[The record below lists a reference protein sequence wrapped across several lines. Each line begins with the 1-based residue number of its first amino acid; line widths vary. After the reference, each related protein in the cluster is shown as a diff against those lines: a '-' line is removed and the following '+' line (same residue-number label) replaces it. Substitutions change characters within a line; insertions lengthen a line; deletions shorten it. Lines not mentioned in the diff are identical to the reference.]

1 MTGKFNRTEIGLV
14 AAAIVFLLLKFVL
27 PDWMINV
34 ATPSLARGL
43 VVLGCLILWRTGLV
57 SFGQALF
64 FGTGAYTVGLLRVY
78 AGVTDIFLLTVLAI
92 LFSGGLALLLGLL
105 ICRYREIFFAMLC
118 LAFSMIFYGV
128 LVKSEVLGSTD
139 GFNVIGLTLFGMPLK
154 GAGLQTVVYFLVVLL
169 ACAMALLVNRYLS
182 STMGQLTSAI
192 RDNEIRVEYLGISV
206 NRTIHFKFVIAGALA
221 GAGGAITAFTIG
233 HIDPEAMTYWPV
245 SGEFVFVT
253 ILSGTG
259 NVAAPFLGSIIFEV
273 LRTYAFVY
281 VPHYWQMAMGIVLLL
296 TILFL
301 PGGIWS
307 LLNRI
312 RKRG

>member
-1 MTGKFNRTEIGLV
+1 MTGKFSRTEIGLV
-14 AAAIVFLLLKFVL
+14 AAAIVLLLLKLVL
-27 PDWMINV
+27 PDWMITI

-57 SFGQALF
+57 SFGQALY
-64 FGTGAYTVGLLRVY
+64 FGVGAYTVGLLRVY
-78 AGVTDIFLLTVLAI
+78 AGVTDIFLLTVLSI
-92 LFSGGLALLLGLL
+92 LFSGGLAYVLGLL

-118 LAFSMIFYGV
+118 LAFSMILYGS
-128 LVKSEVLGSTD
+128 LVKSEALGSTD
-139 GFNVIGLTLFGMPLK
+139 GFNVIGLSLFGIPL
-154 GAGLQTVVYFLVVLL
+154 AGQELQTVVYIWVVLL
-169 ACAMALLVNRYLS
+169 ALVLALLVNRYLS

-206 NRTIHFKFVIAGALA
+206 NRTINFKFVIAGALS
-221 GAGGAITAFTIG
+221 GAGGAVTAFTIG
-233 HIDPEAMTYWPV
+233 HIDPEAMTYWLV

-253 ILSGTG
+253 IFSGTG

-273 LRTYAFVY
+273 LRTIFIDNF
-281 VPHYWQMAMGIVLLL
+281 PHYWQMAMGTVLLL

-307 LLNRI
+307 LYTRF